1 MEMYD
6 LTVPQLGLALRNIDG
21 WMIRAVKHADTKQV
35 PHDQLLSARLAPD
48 QYPFVRQVQ
57 TACDN
62 AKLIAARLAGKQAPG
77 HPDTETTFEQLRA
90 RIAVVVEYLT
100 TFTRE
105 DFAAA
110 AERKIVLP
118 WMTNGQHMA
127 ATDYVTQFG
136 LPNFYFHVVT
146 AYAILRNQGVPLGKN
161 DFLGQITIRT

>member
-1 MEMYD
+1 MHLFD
-6 LTVPQLGLALRNIDG
+6 LTVPQLGLALRNLDG
-21 WMIRAVKHADTKQV
+21 WLIRAVKHAETKQV
-35 PHDQLLSARLAPD
+35 PSGELLSARLAPD

-62 AKLIAARLAGKQAPG
+62 AKLVAARLAGKQAPG

-90 RIAVVVEYLT
+90 RIASVLDYLG
-100 TFTRE
+100 TFARE
-105 DFAAA
+105 DFED

-118 WMTNGQHMA
+118 WMTGDQHMFA
-127 ATDYVTQFG
+127 RDYVVQFG

-161 DFLGQITIRT
+161 DYLGQLTIQT